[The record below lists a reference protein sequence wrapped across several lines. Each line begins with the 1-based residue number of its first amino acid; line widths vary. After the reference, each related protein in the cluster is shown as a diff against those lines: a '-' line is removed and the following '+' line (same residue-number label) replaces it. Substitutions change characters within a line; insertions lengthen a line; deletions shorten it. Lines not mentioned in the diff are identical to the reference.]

1 MCTACMYVCWEGSKK
16 YCKQITDY
24 NIVYVYGNFQ
34 GAKLSTF
41 MWILIFSQTIS
52 KIEFKTNF
60 IGEIISYVPG
70 NVFVKSRKDVANY
83 NFLTTYVHTT
93 YGNMHVHYL

>member
-16 YCKQITDY
+16 QCKQITSY

-34 GAKLSTF
+34 GAKLSRF
-41 MWILIFSQTIS
+41 MWILTFSQTIS
-52 KIEFKTNF
+52 KIEFKIKF
-60 IGEIISYVPG
+60 IGEISSYMYLE

-83 NFLTTYVHTT
+83 KK
-93 YGNMHVHYL
+93 